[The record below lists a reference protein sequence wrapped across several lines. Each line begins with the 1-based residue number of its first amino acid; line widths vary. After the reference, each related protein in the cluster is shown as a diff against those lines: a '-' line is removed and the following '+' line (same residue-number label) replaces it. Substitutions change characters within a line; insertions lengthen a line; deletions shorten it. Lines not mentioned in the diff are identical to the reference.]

1 MSRAERLAKQQARAG
16 QQAAE
21 YLKQRQALAP
31 KPIAVYVRSA
41 LMYWR
46 YVYPK
51 QEQEQA

>member
-21 YLKQRQALAP
+21 FLKERQSLAP
-31 KPIAVYVRSA
+31 KPMAVYVRSA
-41 LMYWR
+41 LMYWH